1 VRNLRT
7 LAARLRQSIT
17 RTKTALLAR
26 TDHGMGF
33 WFMTLFLGLVLPT
46 PVAVVVIAAR
56 IRRAYPRKL
65 SRAVVLVASSG
76 R

>member
-1 VRNLRT
+1 